1 MSKTLLSDVKDTKV
15 NKITLEVL
23 TVILNDLNILQKDT
37 QNILAN

>member
-37 QNILAN
+37 KNILAN

>member
-37 QNILAN
+37 QIILAN

>member
-1 MSKTLLSDVKDTKV
+1 MSNILLSDVKDTKV
-15 NKITLEVL
+15 NKIKLEVL